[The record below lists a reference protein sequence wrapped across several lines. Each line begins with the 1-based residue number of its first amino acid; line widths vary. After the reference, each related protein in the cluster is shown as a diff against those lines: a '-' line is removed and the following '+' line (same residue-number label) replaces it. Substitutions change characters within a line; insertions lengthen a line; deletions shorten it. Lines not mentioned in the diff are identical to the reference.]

1 MTFSDRGQGTAAAS
15 LGGSGDVRRGQEGET
30 ARSRYPLP
38 ACEEL
43 ESSELRSE
51 CFLGRCSRMAE
62 VLGAGGVG
70 GRPLGGPSP
79 LSSSQRSKEG

>member
-1 MTFSDRGQGTAAAS
+1 MSDAGRREKTAP
-15 LGGSGDVRRGQEGET
+15 
-30 ARSRYPLP
+30 SRCPLP
-38 ACEEL
+38 ACDEL

-70 GRPLGGPSP
+70 KRPLGGPSP
-79 LSSSQRSKEG
+79 LSSSQR